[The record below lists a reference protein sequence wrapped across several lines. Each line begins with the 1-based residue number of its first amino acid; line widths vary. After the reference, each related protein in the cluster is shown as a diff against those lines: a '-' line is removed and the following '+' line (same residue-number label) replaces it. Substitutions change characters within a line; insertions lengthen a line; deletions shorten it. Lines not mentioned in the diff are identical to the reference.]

1 MKFKIKQ
8 LSILLIL
15 SIVLISCQKEETE
28 NTLSCNFSIECG
40 TILDNMDK
48 LPEEKKEL
56 VPADGVIFEKS
67 TVQFEDGESVFD
79 ILHRV
84 CNEEKILMESSLT
97 TETGSVYVEGIANL
111 YEFDCGNLS
120 GWKYMVNNEFLSIS
134 CSEYKVQDGDTIE
147 WKYTCHIGQ
156 DLEY

>member
-120 GWKYMVNNEFLSIS
+120 GWQYMVNNEFLSIS